1 MTFPSSQYLGLLKSS
16 HFLSIPSHLTLLLA
30 SFREN
35 TLLGKQKKKKTKA
48 AFHFNGDIFI
58 SPFPGKNREPLRAL
72 AGGRTIKSLKLPCFC
87 EECHSICL
95 VQRFYSS

>member
-35 TLLGKQKKKKTKA
+35 TLLGKQKKRKQRLLSISM
-48 AFHFNGDIFI
+48 GIFLFL
-58 SPFPGKNREPLRAL
+58 PFLERIESLSEHWQE
-72 AGGRTIKSLKLPCFC
+72 GG
-87 EECHSICL
+87 
-95 VQRFYSS
+95 Q